1 MRGNYYVTL
10 EELGHGSSLEV
21 QILYEYT
28 PGEPMVRYYPDG
40 SGYPGSPPD
49 VEFISCHVFR
59 WGVWNSFV
67 TIDERKRDSSWV
79 WESLDRIAERIIR
92 ERWEHFRVGCLE
104 DAAELS
110 RERCEE

>member
-21 QILYEYT
+21 QILYEHT
-28 PGEPMVRYYPDG
+28 PGERMVMYYPDG
-40 SGYPGSPPD
+40 SGYPGSPPE
-49 VEFISCHVFR
+49 VEFLSCHVFR
-59 WGVWNSFV
+59 WG
-67 TIDERKRDSSWV
+67 IDYDERKRGSSWV
-79 WESLDRIAERIIR
+79 WDSLDRIAERIIR

-110 RERCEE
+110 QERCEE